1 MDIIVQ
7 QQELWTP
14 GKRRGHVRADVRF
27 FHPGER
33 EPFRED
39 LGLTNIW
46 HDEGELYMLSLAF
59 ATAYANYGSPTV
71 ANMYLGLDDRA
82 ALAEADTL
90 ASLTNEL
97 PATPLPGVGYARI
110 ALSTAGTGAG
120 GQDFVISQPAAAY
133 RVTSK
138 SCVFTAGGAWLQVRN
153 MFLTTHATAVAS
165 AAGQRLLA
173 SLALSHGPVTLA
185 LGDTVTATIYVGIS
199 E

>member
-1 MDIIVQ
+1 MDIWV
-7 QQELWTP
+7 P
-14 GKRRGHVRADVRF
+14 SKRRGHVRADVRF
-27 FHPGER
+27 YHGGEK

-39 LGLTNIW
+39 LDLHNIW
-46 HDEGELYMLSLAF
+46 HDEGELFLLSLAF
-59 ATAYANYGSPTV
+59 ATGYANYGSPTP
-71 ANMYLGLDDRA
+71 ANLYLGLDNRA

-90 ASLTNEL
+90 ATLVNEL
-97 PATPLPGVGYARI
+97 PATPLPGTGYARI

-138 SCVFTAGGAWLQVRN
+138 SCVFTAGGAWAEVRN

-165 AAGQRLLA
+165 ASGQRLLA
-173 SLALSHGPVTLA
+173 SLALAHGAITLA
-185 LGDTVTATIYVGIS
+185 LNDTVTATIYVGIS